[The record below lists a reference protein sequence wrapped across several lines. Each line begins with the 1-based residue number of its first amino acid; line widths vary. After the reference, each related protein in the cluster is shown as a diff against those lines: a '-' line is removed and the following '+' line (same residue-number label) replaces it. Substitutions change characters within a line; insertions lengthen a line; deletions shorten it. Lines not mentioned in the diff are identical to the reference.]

1 MFGARCT
8 TINVPSITATASE
21 TSPEPRPVIYSA
33 GHDQVVRIRNN
44 TFGSYVLISYDA
56 AALMSFPNLSDVY
69 KLPAGL
75 SETFVMAKGQQLYCA
90 TPGGAG
96 GEISIAVSEALPVD
110 ASMA

>member
-1 MFGARCT
+1 MFRARCT

-21 TSPEPRPVIYSA
+21 TSLEPRPVVHTA
-33 GHDQVVRIRNN
+33 MFDLLVRIRNN
-44 TFGSYVLISYDA
+44 SFGTYVLIAYEA

-69 KLPAGL
+69 KLPAGASDL
-75 SETFVMAKGQQLYCA
+75 FVVKAGEQMFCA

-96 GEISIAVSEALPVD
+96 GEISIAISEALPVD